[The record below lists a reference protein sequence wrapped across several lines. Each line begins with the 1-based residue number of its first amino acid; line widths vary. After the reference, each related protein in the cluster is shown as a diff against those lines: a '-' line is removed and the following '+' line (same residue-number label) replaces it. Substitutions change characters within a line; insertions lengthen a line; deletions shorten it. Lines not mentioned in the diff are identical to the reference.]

1 MEGRKWILILLMI
14 GGVQGEFGQMLIV
27 EKIDTTDKKQVECFI
42 DLPFRLYAGCEYWV
56 PPIRSDVA
64 LMLNKQKHP
73 FYEHSTADFF
83 IAVRDGRDVGRIAAM
98 VNRNYN
104 AYHDSRMAQ
113 FYLFECEDDLDA
125 AAGLFGQLTDWAREQ
140 GLETIIGPKG
150 FGPLDGYGLLEKGYK
165 ERQMMNMMNYNYEY
179 YLRLVE
185 EQGFEKEVDFVSH
198 YVTTESFKLD
208 PRIHRIA
215 ERVKKRS
222 NLRVL
227 IFRNKKELRQWAGR
241 IGQAYN
247 NAFVDN
253 WEYVPLTDNE
263 IKFVLD
269 NILTVANPKLI
280 KAIAY
285 EDEIVGFA
293 FGWPDVSAAMQKAK
307 GKLFPFGIVHLLLGL
322 RRTDGLAIN
331 GLGILPQFQ
340 GRGGNALLY
349 AELENTIRDFGFEYG
364 ELTQVAETAVQMR
377 QDLENIGGVPYKN
390 HRVYVKYLT

>member
-1 MEGRKWILILLMI
+1 
-14 GGVQGEFGQMLIV
+14 MLIV
-27 EKIDTTDKKQVECFI
+27 EKIDTSDKKQVERFI
-42 DLPFRLYAGCEYWV
+42 DIPFRLYAGNAYWV

-83 IAVRDGRDVGRIAAM
+83 IAVRNGRDVGRIAAI

-104 AYHDSRMAQ
+104 QYHDTRLGQ
-113 FYLFECEDDLDA
+113 FYLFDCEDDLDA
-125 AAGLFGQLTDWAREQ
+125 ATGLFTQLAEWCKAQDLDAV
-140 GLETIIGPKG
+140 IGPKG
-150 FGPLDGYGLLEKGYK
+150 FGPLDGYGLLEKGYE
-165 ERQMMNMMNYNYEY
+165 ERQMMNMMNYNYAY

-185 EQGFEKEVDFVSH
+185 EQGFEKQVDFVSH
-198 YVTTESFKLD
+198 FVTTDNFQLD
-208 PRIHRIA
+208 QRIHRIA

-227 IFRNKKELRQWAGR
+227 TFSNKKELRQWANK

-247 NAFVDN
+247 NAFVNN

-263 IKFVLD
+263 IHFVLD

-280 KAIAY
+280 KAIAH
-285 EDEIVGFA
+285 EDDIVGFA

-307 GKLFPFGIVHLLLGL
+307 GKLFPLGIVHLLLGL
-322 RRTDGLAIN
+322 RRTNGLAIN

-349 AELENTIRDFGFEYG
+349 AEMENTIRDFGFAYCEM
-364 ELTQVAETAVQMR
+364 TQIAESAVQMR

-390 HRVYVKYLT
+390 HRVYAKQL